1 MGRRRSTTTW
11 GAALL
16 LLASAGS
23 TVLLGSAGA
32 ADAATPVVPP
42 AAFAGWGTDLLGTPG
57 AYVADPRVLASG
69 FPDTHVVSDSDRTAS
84 VPTGLST
91 WWGSQTP
98 PGRYWGSSQRR
109 GFLSVRPAS
118 DLPGTPSSTTITF
131 TGAEAPGDTA
141 PPTVSA
147 STGWGFVVGDVDSE
161 TVQVSGVRADGEPAT
176 AEDLGFAGGF
186 NACATRE
193 RMQSCPAVPGAAPTW
208 DPTRLTLTGS
218 SAPGDAIGADAWFVP
233 RARLQ
238 SVTLTSSWQSGSPV
252 IQAWVVARTHQLRGT
267 VAAAEGS
274 TCDLTKAKVLLVDP
288 DGHQVGDAVPVSDRG
303 AWSFGQTLASDDL
316 RARLDDTGVPG
327 CQATSQVL
335 APVELA
341 RGDAE
346 VAFTLAQTQGQDVVG
361 SVKDDENLPVKG
373 ATVTLGVGSIT
384 RSATTGTDGTYTVKD
399 LPPNA
404 DGESYG
410 IDLTPPAGL
419 VRVGT
424 RPSVLRLAGQQLE
437 PLDFIV
443 EGTRLG
449 APSGDGTATPGT
461 PGSSGGAGS
470 SGPGSSGGSTSGGG
484 TSPVSTSSGSTTTS
498 TSTATRGGTAST
510 TGSTTGSTAGT
521 YSAAGAYTSATTSP
535 TTSSLPGT
543 GGPERGL
550 LPAGVALLL
559 AGAGTVVVNRRRARA

>member
-1 MGRRRSTTTW
+1 MARRRSTTTW
-11 GAALL
+11 GTALL
-16 LLASAGS
+16 LLGSAGS
-23 TVLLGSAGA
+23 TVLLGAAGS

-42 AAFAGWGTDLLGTPG
+42 AAFASWGTDLLGTAG
-57 AYVADPRVLASG
+57 AYVADPHLGASG
-69 FPDTHVVSDSDRTAS
+69 FPDAHVVSDSDRTAS

-98 PGRYWGSSQRR
+98 PGRYWGSSERR

-118 DLPGTPSSTTITF
+118 DVPGTPSSTTLTF
-131 TGAEAPGDTA
+131 TGAKAVGDA
-141 PPTVSA
+141 VAPTVSA

-161 TVQVSGVRADGEPAT
+161 TVQVTGVRADGQPAT
-176 AEDLGFAGGF
+176 AEDLGFVSGF

-193 RMQSCPAVPGAAPTW
+193 RMRSCPTVPGAAPTW
-208 DPTRLTLTGS
+208 DPTQLTLTGS
-218 SAPGDAIGADAWFVP
+218 DAPGDSIGADAWFLP

-238 SVTLTSSWQSGSPV
+238 SVTLTSTWASGSPV
-252 IQAWVVARTHQLRGT
+252 LQTWVVARTHQLSGT
-267 VAAAEGS
+267 VTAAKGS

-288 DGHQVGDAVPVSDRG
+288 DGHQVGDAVPVSEKG

-316 RARLDDTGVPG
+316 RARIDDSGVPG

-335 APVELA
+335 APVKLA
-341 RGDAE
+341 LGDARA
-346 VAFTLAQTQGQDVVG
+346 AFTLAQTQGQDVTG
-361 SVKDDENLPVKG
+361 SVRDDENLPVKG
-373 ATVTLGVGSIT
+373 ARVTLSVGSVV
-384 RSATTGTDGTYTVKD
+384 RSATTGADGTYLLDKM
-399 LPPNA
+399 PPNVSTEA
-404 DGESYG
+404 YG
-410 IDLTPPAGL
+410 IALTPPAGL

-424 RPSVLRLAGQQLE
+424 LPAVLALSGQQLA
-437 PLDFIV
+437 PLDFVV

-449 APSGDGTATPGT
+449 SPSGDGTATPA
-461 PGSSGGAGS
+461 PGST
-470 SGPGSSGGSTSGGG
+470 GSSGGSGSGGTGGSTTGG

-498 TSTATRGGTAST
+498 TAGGYTSTG
-510 TGSTTGSTAGT
+510 GSTAGT